1 MGPLGFTEIAFILV
15 IALLLF
21 GPNKLPEL
29 GRLVGKGLREF
40 RRAST
45 DLRATIE
52 DEVRD
57 LERAGGL
64 DDKPTIHRTPSDPS
78 KPGSV

>member
-29 GRLVGKGLREF
+29 GRLVGKALREF

-57 LERAGGL
+57 LERAGSL
-64 DDKPTIHRTPSDPS
+64 DDKTIHRPPADPS

>member
-57 LERAGGL
+57 LERAGSL
-64 DDKPTIHRTPSDPS
+64 DDKTIHRPPSDPS
-78 KPGSV
+78 QPGSV

>member
-29 GRLVGKGLREF
+29 GRMVGKGLREF

-52 DEVRD
+52 DEMREI
-57 LERAGGL
+57 ERAGNL
-64 DDKPTIHRTPSDPS
+64 EDKPTIHRPPSDPS

>member
-1 MGPLGFTEIAFILV
+1 MGPLGFTEIALILV

-21 GPNKLPEL
+21 GPDKLPEL
-29 GRLVGKGLREF
+29 GRMIGKGLREF

-52 DEVRD
+52 DEIREI
-57 LERAGGL
+57 ERTGSVEDAR
-64 DDKPTIHRTPSDPS
+64 TIHRPPSDPS
-78 KPGSV
+78 TPGSA

>member
-21 GPNKLPEL
+21 GPKKLPEL

-57 LERAGGL
+57 LERTGSL
-64 DDKPTIHRTPSDPS
+64 EDNRTIHRPPSDPS